1 MRADRSNSRNR
12 RGRPTPRAAFA
23 RAAVAA
29 AILVAFAAL
38 PSAAS
43 ADGGHA
49 FFVATTGSD
58 ANPGTKARPWRT
70 IQTAANT
77 VPAGST
83 VEIRGGVYHERVV
96 VGVSGAP
103 GAWITFR
110 NYDGE
115 HVRLDGTGLGPYDGI
130 AGLVAIDSRAYI
142 ALDGL
147 EIAHFHDLADQF
159 VPAGVF
165 VTGTAHHIALRNL
178 DVHDIRTATADA
190 HGIAVYGTSG
200 DSPIH
205 DVTIDGN
212 RVHDNHLGSSE
223 SVVVNGNVRGW
234 AITHNH
240 IWRNDNIG
248 IDAIGFEG
256 KAPRNDQARDGYIA
270 DNLVTDIDSLGNPA
284 YDEDDGT
291 NCRCA
296 DGIYVDGGRDLLIER
311 NVVLRSNI
319 ALEIASEHSFGS
331 ATNVLAR
338 DNLLADSTTIG
349 LAMGGYD
356 TERGQTIDARVVNNT
371 FVNNDTLG
379 TGSGEILLQ
388 YRVYDSQILNNIV
401 VANAQAI
408 MIANPYVEN
417 AGNLVDGNDWWV
429 VGAPPAKAT
438 WQWKNVT
445 YHGFAAY
452 RRATGNDAHSV
463 LGDPLLGAGWRPRP
477 GSPAIDAGL
486 DTPLAGP
493 FDLYGAPRRQAR
505 AIDIGAVET

>member
-1 MRADRSNSRNR
+1 MRVDRSKSRI
-12 RGRPTPRAAFA
+12 
-23 RAAVAA
+23 VAA
-29 AILVAFAAL
+29 TAVILACAAL
-38 PSAAS
+38 PGAAS
-43 ADGGHA
+43 ADGGRT
-49 FFVATTGSD
+49 FFVATNGSD
-58 ANPGTKARPWRT
+58 SAAGTKAKPWRT
-70 IQTAANT
+70 IQKAAST
-77 VPAGST
+77 VPARST
-83 VEIRGGVYHERVV
+83 VEIRGGVYRERVV
-96 VGVSGAP
+96 VRVSGAP

-110 NYDGE
+110 NHDGE
-115 HVRLDGTGLGPYDGI
+115 HVRIDGTGLGPYDGI
-130 AGLVAIDSRAYI
+130 AGLVAIDSRSYI
-142 ALDGL
+142 AVKGL
-147 EIAHFHDLADQF
+147 EIAHLHDLADTY

-165 VTGTAHHIALRNL
+165 VTGTAHHISLRDL
-178 DVHDIRTATADA
+178 DVHDIRTKTADA

-200 DSPIH
+200 EAAIH

-223 SVVVNGNVRGW
+223 SVVVNGNVRDW
-234 AITHNH
+234 AITRNH

-256 KAPRNDQARDGYIA
+256 KAPRNDQARDGVIA
-270 DNLVTDIDSLGNPA
+270 DNLVTDIDSIGNPA

-311 NVVLRSNI
+311 NTVLRTNI

-356 TERGQTIDARVVNNT
+356 TLRGQTINARVVNNT
-371 FVNNDTLG
+371 FVNNDTLA

-388 YRVYDSQILNNIV
+388 YRVYDSQILNNV
-401 VANAQAI
+401 VIANAQAI

-429 VGAPPAKAT
+429 RGAPPSSAT
-438 WQWKNVT
+438 WEWKKVT
-445 YHGFAAY
+445 YDGFAAY
-452 RRATGNDAHSV
+452 RKGSGNDAHSLFADPR
-463 LGDPLLGAGWRPRP
+463 LGNGGRLLP

-493 FDLYGAPRRQAR
+493 FDLYGTPRRQGR